1 MLLDGV
7 IYKLMKERRIVFIVL
22 LLIILLYVDYGIAWK
37 MQDPNVLPYPYFANS
52 YTFAVFA
59 LLLILQD
66 LLAYGR
72 WFPRML
78 FKAQIIACLFVLIWH
93 IYDNTFRESNC
104 NTVMP
109 QIGLL
114 GERIS
119 ICSIRRIIY
128 QSFLSLI
135 LSPTVALL
143 YEGRIDNL
151 YFIKAN
157 LYRSTGTIQRGDIRD
172 SYMKDILVEKHASK
186 KIPSGSRN
194 LKKMQQ
200 PEKET
205 EDSKISLTAM
215 NRINDDR
222 NVVLNPL
229 NESV

>member
-1 MLLDGV
+1 M
-7 IYKLMKERRIVFIVL
+7 
-22 LLIILLYVDYGIAWK
+22 AW
-37 MQDPNVLPYPYFANS
+37 
-52 YTFAVFA
+52 
-59 LLLILQD
+59 
-66 LLAYGR
+66 
-72 WFPRML
+72 
-78 FKAQIIACLFVLIWH
+78 
-93 IYDNTFRESNC
+93 
-104 NTVMP
+104 
-109 QIGLL
+109 
-114 GERIS
+114 IS

-229 NESV
+229 NESVW